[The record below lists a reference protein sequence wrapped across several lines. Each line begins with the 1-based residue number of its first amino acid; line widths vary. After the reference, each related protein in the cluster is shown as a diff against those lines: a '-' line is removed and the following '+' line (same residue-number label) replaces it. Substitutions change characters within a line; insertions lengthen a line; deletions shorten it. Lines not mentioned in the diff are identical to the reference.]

1 MGKTFRQELYQL
13 RCRWRSWILLCMALL
28 GCFLIENST
37 PIGTYWDDVKIDA
50 QCIQLMT
57 KAAAESHV
65 VYYTNSPKTRH
76 DKELVG
82 LGEVYGLPAG
92 SVKNAE
98 DIYAALTEAEYTRV
112 MWFGGGLFCLC
123 IILPTVLI
131 RYSLNTGVPD
141 WSAKFC
147 GSRRR
152 VARAKVLLCNLL
164 ILLFSLAYTL
174 LLVYIYARYIVSRQG
189 IGFFLG
195 TLAAHTLMELAV
207 LSVPLYIAF
216 RCRNPYSVLGF
227 NTAYGVLCYAV
238 NVAAHYQDGVL
249 FIPFP
254 AWLHGLRKI
263 WQPGTSALWLGLASL
278 ISLVYILLFG
288 WLSVRR
294 FERTGPSFGD
304 HSSALQRE
312 RRT

>member
-37 PIGTYWDDVKIDA
+37 PIGTYWDDVRIDA
-50 QCIQLMT
+50 QSIKLMT
-57 KAAAESHV
+57 KANAESHV
-65 VYYTNSPKTRH
+65 VYYTNSAKTRH
-76 DKELVG
+76 DKELIG

-112 MWFGGGLFCLC
+112 MWFGGGLLCLC
-123 IILPTVLI
+123 IILPAVLI

-164 ILLFSLAYTL
+164 ILLFSLACTL
-174 LLVYIYARYIVSRQG
+174 LLVYVYARHIVSRQG

-195 TLAAHTLMELAV
+195 TLAAHTLLELAV
-207 LSVPLYIAF
+207 LSIPLYIAF
-216 RCRNPYSVLGF
+216 RCKNMFTVLGF
-227 NTAYGVLCYAV
+227 NTLYGVLCYVV
-238 NVAAHYQDGVL
+238 NVAAHYREGVV

-254 AWLHGLRKI
+254 AWLHGLRSL
-263 WQPGTSALWLGLASL
+263 WQPGASPLWLILSALVSLA
-278 ISLVYILLFG
+278 YILVFG
-288 WLSVRR
+288 WLSVRHFDR
-294 FERTGPSFGD
+294 SGSGWMKLPS
-304 HSSALQRE
+304 AAQRGGQA
-312 RRT
+312 

>member
-57 KAAAESHV
+57 KSAAESHV

-112 MWFGGGLFCLC
+112 MWFGGGLLCLC
-123 IILPTVLI
+123 IILPAVLI

-174 LLVYIYARYIVSRQG
+174 LLVYVYARYIVSRQG

-207 LSVPLYIAF
+207 LSIPMYIGF
-216 RCRNPYSVLGF
+216 LCRNMFTVLGC
-227 NTAYGVLCYAV
+227 NTLYGILCYAV
-238 NVAAHYQDGVL
+238 NVAAHTQNGVL

-254 AWLHGLRKI
+254 AWLHGLRSL
-263 WQPGTSALWLGLASL
+263 WQPDRPALWLAASALFSL
-278 ISLVYILLFG
+278 IWILVFA

-294 FERTGPSFGD
+294 FARAD
-304 HSSALQRE
+304 NALLAQRE
-312 RRT
+312 G

>member
-1 MGKTFRQELYQL
+1 MGKPFQQELYQL
-13 RCRWRSWILLCMALL
+13 RCRWKSWILLCMALL

-50 QCIQLMT
+50 QSIKLMT

-65 VYYTNSPKTRH
+65 VYYMNSSKTRH

-82 LGEVYGLPAG
+82 LGDVYGLPPG

-112 MWFGGGLFCLC
+112 MWFGGGLLCLC
-123 IILPTVLI
+123 IILPAVLI
-131 RYSLNTGVPD
+131 RYPLNTGVPE
-141 WSAKFC
+141 WSARYC
-147 GSRRR
+147 GSRRK

-174 LLVYIYARYIVSRQG
+174 LLVYVYARYIVSRQG

-207 LSVPLYIAF
+207 LSIPLYIAF
-216 RCRNPYSVLGF
+216 RCKNIFSVLGF
-227 NTAYGVLCYAV
+227 NTLYGVLCYAV

-254 AWLHGLRKI
+254 AWLHGLQPL
-263 WQPGTSALWLGLASL
+263 WQPGAPVLWLVASALV
-278 ISLVYILLFG
+278 SLVWILVEPPYFSTVFFML
-288 WLSVRR
+288 L
-294 FERTGPSFGD
+294 TP
-304 HSSALQRE
+304 
-312 RRT
+312 

>member
-1 MGKTFRQELYQL
+1 MGKPFQQELYQL
-13 RCRWRSWILLCMALL
+13 RCRWKSWILLCMALL

-50 QCIQLMT
+50 QSIKLMT

-65 VYYTNSPKTRH
+65 VYYMNSSKTRH

-82 LGEVYGLPAG
+82 LGDVYGLPPG

-112 MWFGGGLFCLC
+112 MWFGGGLLCLC
-123 IILPTVLI
+123 IILPAVLI
-131 RYSLNTGVPD
+131 RYPLNTGVPE
-141 WSAKFC
+141 WSARYC
-147 GSRRR
+147 GSRRK

-174 LLVYIYARYIVSRQG
+174 LLVYVYARYIVSRQG

-207 LSVPLYIAF
+207 LSIPLYIAF
-216 RCRNPYSVLGF
+216 RCKNIFSVLGF
-227 NTAYGVLCYAV
+227 NTLYGVLCYAV

-254 AWLHGLRKI
+254 AWLHGLQPL
-263 WQPGTSALWLGLASL
+263 WQPGAPVLWLVASALV
-278 ISLVYILLFG
+278 SLVWILVFA
-288 WLSVRR
+288 WLSVRH
-294 FERTGPSFGD
+294 FERVGD
-304 HSSALQRE
+304 KPAAQSE
-312 RRT
+312 G

>member
-98 DIYAALTEAEYTRV
+98 DIYTALTEAEYTRV
-112 MWFGGGLFCLC
+112 MWFGGGLH
-123 IILPTVLI
+123 
-131 RYSLNTGVPD
+131 
-141 WSAKFC
+141 
-147 GSRRR
+147 
-152 VARAKVLLCNLL
+152 
-164 ILLFSLAYTL
+164 
-174 LLVYIYARYIVSRQG
+174 
-189 IGFFLG
+189 LG
-195 TLAAHTLMELAV
+195 
-207 LSVPLYIAF
+207 P
-216 RCRNPYSVLGF
+216 
-227 NTAYGVLCYAV
+227 
-238 NVAAHYQDGVL
+238 
-249 FIPFP
+249 
-254 AWLHGLRKI
+254 
-263 WQPGTSALWLGLASL
+263 
-278 ISLVYILLFG
+278 
-288 WLSVRR
+288 
-294 FERTGPSFGD
+294 
-304 HSSALQRE
+304 
-312 RRT
+312 